1 MKLSARNV
9 IASKVL
15 AVEEGAVNAH
25 IVLEAGSNKLS
36 STITLEATKELGL
49 EEGKEVYA
57 IIKSSNVIVAKG
69 SKVEGISARNQLAGK
84 VESVDE
90 GAVSAVVRIKLEGG
104 EVISSDISLQ
114 SAKDLGL
121 EDGTEVVAIIKS
133 TDVIVGIA

>member
-9 IASKVL
+9 IKSKVL

-121 EDGTEVVAIIKS
+121 EEGTEVVAIIKS

>member
-9 IASKVL
+9 IKSKVL

-36 STITLEATKELGL
+36 STITLEAPKELGL

-121 EDGTEVVAIIKS
+121 EEGTEVVAIIKS

>member
-104 EVISSDISLQ
+104 EVISSDITLQ